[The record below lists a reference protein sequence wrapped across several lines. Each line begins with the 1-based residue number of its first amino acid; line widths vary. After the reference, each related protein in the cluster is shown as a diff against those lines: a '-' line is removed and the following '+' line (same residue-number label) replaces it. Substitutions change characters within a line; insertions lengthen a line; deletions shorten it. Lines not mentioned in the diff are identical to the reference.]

1 MTQWKDG
8 EVLNSRKTD
17 TTGFAHYFNVAYKF

>member
-8 EVLNSRKTD
+8 EDLNGKETD
-17 TTGFAHYFNVAYKF
+17 TTGFANYFNVAYKF